1 MGFRLIGLPVKVIFG
16 TKKLEKCYLDHSQ
29 GRKAW
34 GPEVGRKYIQRIDL
48 LQEAADMAEIRK
60 LPGLDCHPLKGSR
73 KGQFGITL
81 HGRWRLIFSLQGD
94 KTRIIRLEEVSK
106 HYGD

>member
-1 MGFRLIGLPVKVIFG
+1 VEVVFATR
-16 TKKLEKCYLDHSQ
+16 KLEKCYSDHSY
-29 GRKAW
+29 GRRVW

-48 LQEAADMAEIRK
+48 LQEAGDMEEVRK

-73 KGQFGITL
+73 KGQFGITI
-81 HGRWRLIFSLQGD
+81 HGRWRLIFGYQEEQARVI
-94 KTRIIRLEEVSK
+94 RIEEVSK

>member
-1 MGFRLIGLPVKVIFG
+1 MEVIFR
-16 TKKLEKCYLDHSQ
+16 TKKLETCYMDHLEGQ
-29 GRKAW
+29 RTW
-34 GPEVGRKYIQRIDL
+34 GAEVGRKYIQRIDI
-48 LQEAADMAEIRK
+48 LQEASDMAEVRK
-60 LPGLDCHPLKGSR
+60 LPGLDCHPLKGRR

-94 KTRIIRLEEVSK
+94 KARIIRVEEVSK

>member
-1 MGFRLIGLPVKVIFG
+1 MEVIFR
-16 TKKLEKCYLDHSQ
+16 TKKLKTCYMDHLQ
-29 GRKAW
+29 GQRAW

-48 LQEAADMAEIRK
+48 LQEAADMVEVRK
-60 LPGLDCHPLKGSR
+60 LPGLDCHPLKGGR

-81 HGRWRLIFSLQGD
+81 HGRWRFIFSLQGD
-94 KTRIIRLEEVSK
+94 KARIIRVEEVSK

>member
-1 MGFRLIGLPVKVIFG
+1 MEVIFV
-16 TKKLEKCYLDHSQ
+16 TTKLEKCYMDHSQ
-29 GRKAW
+29 GRLAW

-48 LQEAADMAEIRK
+48 LQEAKDMAEVRK
-60 LPGLDCHPLKGSR
+60 LPGLDCHPLKGRR

-94 KTRIIRLEEVSK
+94 KARVVRVEEVSK

>member
-1 MGFRLIGLPVKVIFG
+1 MEVIFG
-16 TKKLEKCYLDHSQ
+16 TKKLEKCYLDHLQ
-29 GRKAW
+29 GQRAW
-34 GPEVGRKYIQRIDL
+34 GPEVGRKYIQRIDI
-48 LQEAADMAEIRK
+48 LQETSDMAEVRK
-60 LPGLDCHPLKGSR
+60 LPGLACHPLKGGR

-94 KTRIIRLEEVSK
+94 KARIIRVEEVSK

>member
-1 MGFRLIGLPVKVIFG
+1 VEVKFRTNNLQ
-16 TKKLEKCYLDHSQ
+16 KCYTCYQQ
-29 GRKAW
+29 GCRAW
-34 GPEVGRKYIQRIDL
+34 GTEVAKKYIQRIDI
-48 LQEAADMAEIRK
+48 LQEAADMAEVRM
-60 LPGLDCHPLKGSR
+60 LPGLDCHLLKGGR

-94 KTRIIRLEEVSK
+94 KARIIRVEEVSK

>member
-1 MGFRLIGLPVKVIFG
+1 MDIKRNAVEVIFAN
-16 TKKLEKCYLDHSQ
+16 KKLEKCYLDHLQ
-29 GRKAW
+29 GRRAW

-48 LQEAADMAEIRK
+48 LQEAADMPEVRK
-60 LPGLDCHPLKGSR
+60 LPGLDCHPLKGGR

-94 KTRIIRLEEVSK
+94 KARIIRVEEVSK

>member
-1 MGFRLIGLPVKVIFG
+1 MDHLEGRLAL
-16 TKKLEKCYLDHSQ
+16 
-29 GRKAW
+29 
-34 GPEVGRKYIQRIDL
+34 GPDVGKKYIQRIDL
-48 LQEAADMAEIRK
+48 LQEAADMAEVRK
-60 LPGLDCHPLKGSR
+60 LPGLDCHLLKGGR

-94 KTRIIRLEEVSK
+94 KARIIRVEEVSK